1 MATDPKNFIT
11 PLGFQKLQQEY
22 KHLKSKE
29 RPEVVDVVAWAA
41 SNGDRSE
48 NADYHYGKKRLR
60 EIDKRVGYLTATLE
74 NAEVVDPSKI
84 KSDRVGFG
92 ATVTILEEDES
103 QKVYALVGAEE
114 SDPDTGKINWLSPL
128 ARALVKA
135 QVGDF
140 VTVRSPKG
148 ERDVEV
154 IDIKYVTIS
163 YDS

>member
-1 MATDPKNFIT
+1 MADKSKKLIT

-60 EIDKRVGYLTATLE
+60 EIDKRLDFLNAVLE
-74 NAEVVDPSKI
+74 SVEVVDPSKI
-84 KSDRVGFG
+84 VSDRIGFG

-103 QKVYALVGAEE
+103 ERKYALVGPDE
-114 SDPDTGKINWLSPL
+114 SDPDEGKINWRSPL
-128 ARALVKA
+128 ASALLNAK
-135 QVGDF
+135 VGDF

-148 ERDVEV
+148 ERDVE
-154 IDIKYVTIS
+154 ITAIEYITIA
-163 YDS
+163 